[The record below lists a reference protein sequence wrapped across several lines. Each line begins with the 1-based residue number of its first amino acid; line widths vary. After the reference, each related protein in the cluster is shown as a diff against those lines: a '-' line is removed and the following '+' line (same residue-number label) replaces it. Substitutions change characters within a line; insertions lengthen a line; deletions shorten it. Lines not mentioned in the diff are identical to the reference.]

1 MKQVS
6 GLINQR
12 VRLATYSNEDDGS
25 GGNTYIEVIFWETS
39 ATVIQLKANRALES
53 NQEKLKPVF
62 KFEVRFRDDKVI
74 IEDMIVKWRG
84 KDFKIISVEPDF
96 VFKQKIIFT
105 AISNSVPER

>member
-12 VRLATYSNEDDGS
+12 VRLATYSNEDDGA
-25 GGNTYIEVIFWETS
+25 GGNTYTEAIFWETS
-39 ATVIQLKANRALES
+39 ATVIQLKANRTLES

-96 VFKQKIIFT
+96 VFKQRITFT